1 MCIVVCMLRDRQK
14 SILEAAI
21 REHIRTAR
29 PVASQ
34 EIIERVRPPVSPATI
49 RSEMLALDEEG
60 YLEQPYTSAGRVP
73 TDKGYRFFVDH
84 LIVHP
89 VLNKMEEQ
97 KLDDA
102 FDVDAIDEFIK
113 HLSREAAKISGAF
126 AAVGA
131 FDDGMFYDN
140 GLTEI
145 LDEPEFEEAASLRTF
160 GRLVD
165 LLDEAV
171 PKLFMKY
178 EIKREAMFIGSEN
191 PLREAQ
197 DYAMTI
203 SRWYHPEGFEG
214 FVAMVGPK
222 RTRYD
227 KHKAIVKYLE
237 KTKG

>member
-1 MCIVVCMLRDRQK
+1 MLKERQK

-21 REHIRTAR
+21 LEHIRTAR

-34 EIIERVRPPVSPATI
+34 EIMASVRPPVSSATI
-49 RSEMLALDEEG
+49 RGEMLVLDEEG
-60 YLEQPYTSAGRVP
+60 YLEQPHTSAGRVP

-84 LIVHP
+84 LIMCP
-89 VLNKMEEQ
+89 VLNKTEER
-97 KLDDA
+97 KMDDA
-102 FDVDAIDEFIK
+102 FDTGEIDEFIK
-113 HLSREAAKISGAF
+113 RLSHEVAAISGAF

-131 FDDGMFYDN
+131 FGDDMFYDN

-145 LDEPEFEEAASLRTF
+145 LDEPEFEEATSMRSF

-165 LLDEAV
+165 LLDDAV
-171 PKLFMKY
+171 PELFVKY
-178 EIKREAMFIGSEN
+178 DIEREAMFIGGEN
-191 PLREAQ
+191 PLREAR

-203 SRWYHPEGFEG
+203 SRWHHPEGFEG

-222 RTRYD
+222 RTRYE

-237 KTKG
+237 EME